1 MNIAAGTK
9 LGRYEIRSKIG
20 EGGMGE
26 VYLAQDTKLDRK
38 VAVKI
43 LPAELAAN
51 QDRMRR
57 FVQEA
62 KAASA
67 LNHPNIIT
75 IYEVDETESG
85 HFIATEFIDGKTL
98 REHERRSPLTLNES
112 LDVAIQIAGALMAA
126 HEAGIVHR
134 DIKPE
139 NVMLRRD
146 GIIKVLDFGL
156 AKLMG
161 QSPGATD
168 SEAATR
174 AMVNTGPGVVMGTM
188 NYMSP
193 EQARGV
199 DLDARTDIWS
209 LGVVLYEMVTGHVPF
224 EGTTSSDVIA
234 RILEREPA
242 PLARFTRDAPEAL
255 EWIVSKALSRDRG
268 ERYQTAREMLA
279 DLKKLRRRLDLNSEM
294 ERSVAPEVSTGQPG
308 SISSRFGLTG
318 ATRESVMLTDAS
330 PPTRAT
336 SSAEYLV
343 SEIKRHKIGA
353 ALIATL
359 LVVLTAGL
367 IIGIYKFSTGNKTV
381 ASLESR
387 KFTRLT
393 NSGRVGAATI
403 SPDGKY
409 VVYPAQNEAGQPA
422 LWIKYL
428 ATGSTV
434 QIVAATPDLFFG
446 QLTFSPDGNY
456 IYYLRVQRAQP
467 SGVLYQVP
475 VLGGTSKKILD
486 NVSRISFSPDG
497 KRLTFERR
505 YATEGEDAIIVV
517 NADGSGGEQKLATRK
532 HPDYFLPGGA
542 WSPDGQTIACPIGGF
557 ENGAYRSVAIVQVS
571 DGTQKHLTSQRWS
584 DVQRVEWLSDGSG
597 IVTTANEQ
605 QGGPYQIWQISYP
618 DGQAQRLTNDLSDY
632 RNISL
637 TADSKT
643 LVALLYDKTSN
654 IWVAPNQAWKDARQL
669 TSSKTNGG
677 FGTTWT
683 PDGRMVYDSRANGN
697 PDIWI
702 ADADGHNQKQ
712 LTDDAYTE
720 RSPSVSPDGRH
731 VVFDSAHTG
740 TLQVWKMDI
749 DGSNLKQLTSGA
761 GFTPVFSPDGKWVL
775 YTTFGTGGFS
785 IWKVPSDGGEP
796 VQVIGKY
803 ALVPTVSP
811 DGKLIACYYVDEKNG
826 VSRIALFPFE
836 GGEPTKLFDLPQP
849 PNPGTPPL
857 RWLPDS
863 SAITYVA
870 TRGGVTNIWLQPIDG
885 GEAKQL
891 TDFKSNLIFS
901 FDWSRDGKQLAC
913 SRGTEDRDVI
923 LINNFR

>member
-1 MNIAAGTK
+1 MTLDVGTQ

-43 LPAELAAN
+43 LPADLAAN

-85 HFIATEFIDGKTL
+85 HFIATEFIDGETL
-98 REHERRSPLTLNES
+98 REHERRSSLALNES

-126 HEAGIVHR
+126 HDAGIVHR

-139 NVMLRRD
+139 NVMMRRD

-156 AKLMG
+156 AKLVG
-161 QSPGATD
+161 PSAGATD

-199 DLDARTDIWS
+199 ELDARTDIWS

-294 ERSVAPEVSTGQPG
+294 ERSVAPEVSAGATG
-308 SISSRFGLTG
+308 SISSSLGMTG
-318 ATRESVMLTDAS
+318 TTRESAALTDAS
-330 PPTRAT
+330 RPTRAT

-343 SEIKRHKIGA
+343 SEIKRHKTSLTFVA
-353 ALIATL
+353 AL
-359 LVVLTAGL
+359 LVVLAAAL
-367 IIGIYKFSTGNKTV
+367 IVGFYRFSNRNKTV
-381 ASLESR
+381 ATLESR
-387 KFTRLT
+387 KITRLT
-393 NSGRVGAATI
+393 NSGRAGPATI

-409 VVYPAQNEAGQPA
+409 VVYGAPAEAGGPA
-422 LWIKYL
+422 LWIKYV
-428 ATGSTV
+428 ATGSNV
-434 QIVAATPDLFFG
+434 QIVGPPAPDIGFG
-446 QLTFSPDGNY
+446 QSTFSPDGNY
-456 IYYLRVQRAQP
+456 IYYLQVPRGQT

-486 NVSRISFSPDG
+486 RVSRISFSPDG
-497 KRLTFERR
+497 KRFAFNRR
-505 YATEGEDAIIVV
+505 YASEGKDALIVA
-517 NADGSGGEQKLATRK
+517 NADGSGEQTLATRK
-532 HPDYFLPGGA
+532 APDYFLPGVA
-542 WSPDGQTIACPIGGF
+542 WAPDGQTIACPIGGF

-571 DGTQKHLTSQRWS
+571 DGSLRPLTSHIWS
-584 DVQRVEWLSDGSG
+584 DVQRLEWLSDGSAV
-597 IVTTANEQ
+597 ITTANDQ
-605 QGGPYQIWQISYP
+605 QGAQYQIWQISYP
-618 DGQAQRLTNDLSDY
+618 DGEAHRLTNDLSDY
-632 RNISL
+632 RNVSL

-654 IWVAPNQAWKDARQL
+654 IWVAGNEAWKDARQL

-677 FGTTWT
+677 FGSTWT
-683 PDGRMVYDSRANGN
+683 PDGRIVYDSRANGN

-702 ADADGHNQKQ
+702 VDADGENQKQ
-712 LTDDAYTE
+712 LTDDAYTD
-720 RSPSVSPDGRH
+720 RAPSVSPDGRH
-731 VVFDSAHTG
+731 VVFDSSHSG
-740 TLQVWKMDI
+740 TLQIWRMDI
-749 DGSNLKQLTSGA
+749 DGGNLKPLTSGV
-761 GFTPVFSPDGKWVL
+761 GFTPTISPDSKWVL
-775 YTTFGTGGFS
+775 YTTFGTGGFR
-785 IWKVPSDGGEP
+785 IWKVPIDGGQP
-796 VQVIGKY
+796 VQVINKY
-803 ALVPTVSP
+803 VVSPSVSP
-811 DGKLIACYYVDEKNG
+811 DGKLIACYLMDEKTG
-826 VSRIALFPFE
+826 ASKIALFPFE
-836 GGEPTKLFDLPQP
+836 GGEPLKIFDLPQP
-849 PNPGTPPL
+849 INPGTAPV
-857 RWLPDS
+857 RWLPDGRALTYISNRGRS
-863 SAITYVA
+863 S
-870 TRGGVTNIWLQPIDG
+870 NIWVQPVDG

-891 TDFKSNLIFS
+891 TDFKSDLIFS
-901 FDWSRDGKQLAC
+901 FDWSHDGKQLAL